1 MTTIE
6 ELEFPPESPR
16 SHTGIDE
23 LPPDADPAPRSQWQL
38 FWRRFRRHKMAIVG
52 AVALVLLTLSAV
64 FADRIAPYGVNEIDL
79 TKTLQRPN
87 GENWFGTD
95 QLGRD
100 VFSRVIYGG
109 RISLYIGFFV
119 AIGAAVLGTFFGAVA
134 GWFGGR
140 TDAAVS
146 RLIDLLLVIPGI
158 AILAMALN
166 AWGGDIRIVVLI
178 LAGLGWMQ
186 LARVVRGTVL
196 QIREQQYIE
205 AARSSGASNTRI
217 ITRHVLPNAIG
228 PIVVATT
235 LAVGIAILIEST
247 LSFLGFGIKTDD
259 TASPVSWGAMLS
271 SADGWIGTPSA
282 YLLYFPGLFI
292 LITVLAVNFLG
303 DGLRD
308 ALDPHSGHNK

>member
-1 MTTIE
+1 MTTME
-6 ELEFPPESPR
+6 ELQHPPEAGT
-16 SHTGIDE
+16 HTPLGE
-23 LPPDADPAPRSQWQL
+23 LPPELEPAPRSQLQL
-38 FWRRFRRHKMAIVG
+38 FWRRFRRHKMAMVG

-64 FADRIAPYGVNEIDL
+64 FADAIAPQGVNEIDL
-79 TKTLQRPN
+79 ANTLQPPN
-87 GENWFGTD
+87 ADNWFGTD

-119 AIGAAVLGTFFGAVA
+119 AIGAAMLGTFFGAIA

-140 TDAAVS
+140 TDKAVS
-146 RLIDLLLVIPGI
+146 RLIDLLLVIPAI

-186 LARVVRGTVL
+186 MARVVRGTVL

-205 AARSSGASNTRI
+205 AARSSGASNRRI
-217 ITRHVLPNAIG
+217 IIRHVLPNAIG

-235 LAVGIAILIEST
+235 LAVGIAILTEST
-247 LSFLGFGIKTDD
+247 LSFLGYGIKTED

-271 SADGWIGTPSA
+271 SADGWIGTPQA

-292 LITVLAVNFLG
+292 LLTVLAVNFLG

-308 ALDPHSGHNK
+308 ALDPHSGHDK

>member
-1 MTTIE
+1 MTTME
-6 ELEFPPESPR
+6 ELEFPPETPYTHS
-16 SHTGIDE
+16 GIDE

-38 FWRRFRRHKMAIVG
+38 FWRRFRRHKMAMVG
-52 AVALVLLTLSAV
+52 GVTLILLTLSAL
-64 FADRIAPYGVNEIDL
+64 FAEQIAPYGVNDIDL
-79 TKTLQRPN
+79 TNTLQRPS
-87 GENWFGTD
+87 GEHWFGTD
-95 QLGRD
+95 ELGRD
-100 VFSRVIYGG
+100 VFSRVIFGG

-119 AIGAAVLGTFFGAVA
+119 AIGASLLGTFFGAVA

-140 TDAAVS
+140 TDKAVS

-178 LAGLGWMQ
+178 LAFLGWMQ
-186 LARVVRGTVL
+186 LARVVRSTVL

-235 LAVGIAILIEST
+235 LAVGIAILTEST
-247 LSFLGFGIKTDD
+247 LSFLGFGIQTDD

-271 SADGWIGTPSA
+271 SAEGWIGTPNA
-282 YLLYFPGLFI
+282 FLLYFPGLFI
-292 LITVLAVNFLG
+292 LLTVLAVNFLG

-308 ALDPHSGHNK
+308 ALDPHSGHNT

>member
-1 MTTIE
+1 MTTME
-6 ELEFPPESPR
+6 ELEHPPGAGTHTRLEDLPPEA
-16 SHTGIDE
+16 E
-23 LPPDADPAPRSQWQL
+23 PAPRSQFQL
-38 FWRRFRRHKMAIVG
+38 FWRRFRRHKMAMVG

-64 FADRIAPYGVNEIDL
+64 FADAIAPQGVNEIDL
-79 TKTLQRPN
+79 ANTLQPPN
-87 GENWFGTD
+87 ADNWFGTD

-119 AIGAAVLGTFFGAVA
+119 AIGAAMLGTFFGAVA

-140 TDAAVS
+140 TDTAVS
-146 RLIDLLLVIPGI
+146 RLIDLLLVIPAI

-186 LARVVRGTVL
+186 MARVVRGTVL

-205 AARSSGASNTRI
+205 AARSSGASNRRI
-217 ITRHVLPNAIG
+217 IIRHVLPNAIG

-235 LAVGIAILIEST
+235 LAVGIAILTEST
-247 LSFLGFGIKTDD
+247 LSFLGYGIKTED

-271 SADGWIGTPSA
+271 SADGWIGTPQA

-292 LITVLAVNFLG
+292 LVTVLAVNFLG

-308 ALDPHSGHNK
+308 ALDPHSGRDT